1 MTEAAHAVFVLVA
14 GGLGERL
21 GFEGIKV
28 SLPSDLLSG
37 KPFLQLYAENILSL
51 QAKGR
56 EASNNPD
63 LKLPLAIMT
72 SGDTH
77 ERTIKLLEENNYF
90 GLDADQVT
98 LIQQEKV
105 PAIMDRTGSIAVDPE
120 DPYTVLTKPHGH
132 GDVHTLLHQS
142 GLASKWASEGRR
154 WIMFFQDTNGLIFQ
168 AAPALIGVSES
179 LGLQINTLTVPRR
192 PGEAVGS
199 ICHLKHQETGQELTI
214 NVEYNQLEPLL
225 KSTVSPEGDVPDKS
239 GFSPYPGNTN
249 ALVFRVEPYAKV
261 LKETGGKMPEFVNP
275 KFKDESKTAFKKPT
289 RLECMMQDYP
299 RLLGRDAKVGFT
311 QLERWS
317 CFAAVKNNA
326 VDAAAQHKKTGF
338 AESASTAE
346 SAIYRMFRQKLQL
359 LGVHVAEPT
368 QEVFNGVPTWVG
380 PKVILSPSFASTFEE
395 MGRKFLAP
403 ESVQISKDS
412 TLHLD
417 GRDIE
422 IKSLD
427 LDGSLSVTAVP
438 GARVVIDG
446 KVKNTPWQFT
456 PVDADDKTIPEPLR
470 IRGYDMDKSSKDHVY
485 VFDKPGTYTIP

>member
-1 MTEAAHAVFVLVA
+1 MN
-14 GGLGERL
+14 
-21 GFEGIKV
+21 
-28 SLPSDLLSG
+28 D
-37 KPFLQLYAENILSL
+37 
-51 QAKGR
+51 
-56 EASNNPD
+56 NP
-63 LKLPLAIMT
+63 
-72 SGDTH
+72 
-77 ERTIKLLEENNYF
+77 
-90 GLDADQVT
+90 Q
-98 LIQQEKV
+98 
-105 PAIMDRTGSIAVDPE
+105 TGSLAVDPE

-142 GLASKWASEGRR
+142 GLADKWASEGRR

-225 KSTVSPEGDVPDKS
+225 KSTVSPEGDVPDES

-261 LKETGGKMPEFVNP
+261 LKQTGGKMPEFVNP
-275 KFKDESKTAFKKPT
+275 KFKDETKTTFKKPT

-299 RLLGRDAKVGFT
+299 RLLDRDAKVGFT
-311 QLERWS
+311 QLDRWT

-326 VDAAAQHKKTGF
+326 VDAAAQYEKTGF

-359 LGVHVAEPT
+359 LGVDVAEPS

-380 PKVILSPSFASTFEE
+380 PKVIMSPSFASTFEE

-403 ESVQISKDS
+403 GTISS
-412 TLHLD
+412 AHL
-417 GRDIE
+417 
-422 IKSLD
+422 
-427 LDGSLSVTAVP
+427 VP
-438 GARVVIDG
+438 QG
-446 KVKNTPWQFT
+446 
-456 PVDADDKTIPEPLR
+456 
-470 IRGYDMDKSSKDHVY
+470 
-485 VFDKPGTYTIP
+485 